1 MKIPRRRLCRP
12 HPVGNTQTMS
22 KGVFQDN
29 GRRPI
34 PPRKSNISVD
44 ANALD
49 CHGTARDALV
59 KRFKALIEKR
69 TINIVVAGGVRDEA
83 SHPNTP
89 ADVKS
94 AVMPRIFNLRP
105 SLIPQQHAERK
116 KVATIL
122 QGNAA
127 PDKHAADA
135 SHLSEAAETGCSYF
149 VSEDARILKKRADLA
164 AVLPPTLQI
173 VTLEE
178 FLEIFD
184 DYEEGKRR

>member
-1 MKIPRRRLCRP
+1 MQSGDTYAVPTGI
-12 HPVGNTQTMS
+12 
-22 KGVFQDN
+22 FQDN

-34 PPRKSNISVD
+34 PPRRSNIAVD

-49 CHGTARDALV
+49 CHGTVRDALV
-59 KRFKALIEKR
+59 ERLKALIEKR

-89 ADVKS
+89 VGVKC
-94 AVMPRIFNLRP
+94 AVMPRIFNMRP

-116 KVATIL
+116 KLATIL

-127 PDKHAADA
+127 PEKHAADA
-135 SHLSEAAETGCSYF
+135 SHVSEAAETGCSYF
-149 VSEDARILKKRADLA
+149 ITEDARILKKRADLA

-184 DYEEGKRR
+184 DYEDGRRL